1 LRRTDPRVSEGLEE
15 GHHQAERVLEVFG
28 LTGSEVR
35 EDRQQVTF
43 LGKDLARI
51 SRLELP
57 VRLSL
62 VGELRVPVA
71 HQAWELIQVFQGCLV
86 VAEQWVE
93 RLVVAQEVLLER
105 WATWLE
111 GLLSFRS
118 MMVDLEVV

>member
-1 LRRTDPRVSEGLEE
+1 MQRTDPRVSEGLEE

-28 LTGSEVR
+28 RKGSEVR

-71 HQAWELIQVFQGCLV
+71 HPAWALVRVLLIQVFQGCLV
-86 VAEQWVE
+86 VAEQRVE
-93 RLVVAQEVLLER
+93 RLVVAREVLP
-105 WATWLE
+105 A
-111 GLLSFRS
+111 G
-118 MMVDLEVV
+118 